1 MISPGAYIRTM
12 PGPETHPCPACK
24 KPAKVRS
31 RYCSRCGKILDRAR
45 ISLPVA
51 LILAALIDAYDSAA
65 DAFRCYYTGALL
77 DTNNPKSPFYLVF
90 DHLDPGQNK
99 VVACA
104 RVINEMKKDLLEKEF
119 RIVVPA
125 LSDHMEKGTPFDP
138 NCIGF
143 EKWKRAP
150 VPITARQSPLRRVPS
165 GCHVCGGV
173 RLKGGWYC
181 ARCRPLVRGGC
192 HDNSIRETALIDAFD
207 QERNGFV
214 CHYTHILLD
223 DRAQKRPYSVSFD
236 HIIPGQPRQVVC
248 AYFINCMK
256 TNLTDTE
263 FRSVLRELTNHWRFG
278 TPFNTSVINAGRFAR
293 MAARRPA

>member
-1 MISPGAYIRTM
+1 M
-12 PGPETHPCPACK
+12 
-24 KPAKVRS
+24 
-31 RYCSRCGKILDRAR
+31 
-45 ISLPVA
+45 
-51 LILAALIDAYDSAA
+51 
-65 DAFRCYYTGALL
+65 
-77 DTNNPKSPFYLVF
+77 
-90 DHLDPGQNK
+90 
-99 VVACA
+99 
-104 RVINEMKKDLLEKEF
+104 
-119 RIVVPA
+119 
-125 LSDHMEKGTPFDP
+125 
-138 NCIGF
+138 
-143 EKWKRAP
+143 
-150 VPITARQSPLRRVPS
+150 
-165 GCHVCGGV
+165 CGGV